1 VVLRESADSGQ
12 HLKGN
17 FSNTMNFVNYIKSFK
32 RTQKSDCNPFNAAFG
47 IVVDHN
53 NSPFT
58 ANSMAIIP
66 QQCYFGIAVYAEH
79 HALNDHSRP

>member
-1 VVLRESADSGQ
+1 MALRESADSRQ

-17 FSNTMNFVNYIKSFK
+17 FNNTMNFVNYIKSLLK
-32 RTQKSDCNPFNAAFG
+32 ITQKSDCNPFNAAFG
-47 IVVDHN
+47 IVVDHD

-58 ANSMAIIP
+58 ASSMAIIP

-79 HALNDHSRP
+79 HALR